1 MLSIE
6 EQFCGLRWK
15 HSRGFHTDKC
25 FQWSPCLTKSLLQWF
40 HGKPIRLVWRYQ
52 QKESGP
58 NLVPSQ
64 CGWCGNMSYPAD
76 ILTHWVYCTCAFCLA
91 AYCKQTHTNEWW
103 LNAALFRL
111 RSLVCFSL
119 FAHGLASVFSCS
131 SVALSVSFILP
142 PINTHPL
149 CCFVTLSANFLFL
162 SVWKAFQRCIGSHMQ
177 HLKFFPVICF
187 LLQGQFVGSTGTES
201 KKHRISNITWFYFK
215 TGRKFCDLQAISYG
229 KSGTTFSRKGQKKTT
244 KKKHL
249 STQQKKYILYFRKER
264 AQECPGASLDT
275 CSLACICVE
284 GRC

>member
-187 LLQGQFVGSTGTES
+187 LLQGQFFWQHRNRVQKAPHFQHNMVLFQNRKEVLWFTSNKLWQIRNYLFPQGAKKNNKKKNIFQHS
-201 KKHRISNITWFYFK
+201 KKSTFCTSERNVHRNALEPLWTHV
-215 TGRKFCDLQAISYG
+215 L
-229 KSGTTFSRKGQKKTT
+229 
-244 KKKHL
+244 
-249 STQQKKYILYFRKER
+249 
-264 AQECPGASLDT
+264 
-275 CSLACICVE
+275 
-284 GRC
+284 